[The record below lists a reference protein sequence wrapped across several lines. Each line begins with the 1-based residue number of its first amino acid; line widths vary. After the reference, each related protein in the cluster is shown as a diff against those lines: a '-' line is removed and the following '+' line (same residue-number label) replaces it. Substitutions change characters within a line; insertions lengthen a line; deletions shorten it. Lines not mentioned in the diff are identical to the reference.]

1 MLTSLEIRPKM
12 KEELQEHINKDTK
25 EDIKKLYDHARVANE
40 EMSGIKIELSQI
52 KTDVGWL
59 KKWFWLVAG
68 TSTGALI
75 AALMNLVIKR

>member
-1 MLTSLEIRPKM
+1 MEVK
-12 KEELQEHINKDTK
+12 LQEHINKDTK
-25 EDIKKLYDHARVANE
+25 EDIVKLYDHARIANE
-40 EMSGIKIELSQI
+40 EMSGIKVELSQI

-75 AALMNLVIKR
+75 AALMNLVIKK

>member
-1 MLTSLEIRPKM
+1 MEIK
-12 KEELQEHINKDTK
+12 LQEHINKDTK
-25 EDIKKLYDHARVANE
+25 EDIIKLYDHARIANE

-75 AALMNLVIKR
+75 AALMNLALRR

>member
-1 MLTSLEIRPKM
+1 MEIK
-12 KEELQEHINKDTK
+12 LQEHINKDTK
-25 EDIKKLYDHARVANE
+25 EDIIKLYDHARIANE
-40 EMSGIKIELSQI
+40 EMSGIKVELSQI

-75 AALMNLVIKR
+75 AALMNLVIRR

>member
-1 MLTSLEIRPKM
+1 MEIK
-12 KEELQEHINKDTK
+12 LQEHINKDTK
-25 EDIKKLYDHARVANE
+25 EDIIKLYDHARIANE
-40 EMSGIKIELSQI
+40 EMLGIKIELSQI

-75 AALMNLVIKR
+75 AALMNLVIRR

>member
-1 MLTSLEIRPKM
+1 MEIK
-12 KEELQEHINKDTK
+12 LQEHINKDTK
-25 EDIKKLYDHARVANE
+25 EDIVKLYDHARIANE
-40 EMSGIKIELSQI
+40 EMSGIKVELSQI

-75 AALMNLVIKR
+75 AALMNLVIKK